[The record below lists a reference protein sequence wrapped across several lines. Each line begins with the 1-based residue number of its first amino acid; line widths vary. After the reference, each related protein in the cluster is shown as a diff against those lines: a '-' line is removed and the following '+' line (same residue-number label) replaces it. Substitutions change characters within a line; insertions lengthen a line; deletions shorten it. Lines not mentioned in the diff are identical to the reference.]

1 MYTLWEAL
9 NKAKSLRWIEL
20 SHPLDNTSPY
30 WAGIPDGSVELG
42 KVVYDWG
49 NPMLDCLI
57 QTFQFPGQFG
67 THIDFP
73 GHFIKGG
80 ALSES
85 YGLEHMAYPLC
96 VIDVTPRWPRTPAT
110 P

>member
-67 THIDFP
+67 THI
-73 GHFIKGG
+73 
-80 ALSES
+80 AVS
-85 YGLEHMAYPLC
+85 YTHLREQRGRGPAVQSRRLHHLQGPDGLRL
-96 VIDVTPRWPRTPAT
+96 
-110 P
+110 